1 MSSLYFVLAAP
12 AAQRIHDSL
21 VCLSKFSEYICLE
34 ARPNRLTLS
43 ALNTTKSSYG
53 AVALSSTRFFEEY
66 RFVEGHGN
74 GVDPQ
79 GSRFT
84 CRLYAKVAHTSISV
98 AAEEGIEVMARPTA
112 DTSSP
117 RLC

>member
-1 MSSLYFVLAAP
+1 MPSLYFVLTAP

-21 VCLSKFSEYICLE
+21 VCLSKFSEYICFE
-34 ARPNRLTLS
+34 ARRNRLTLS
-43 ALNTTKSSYG
+43 ALNSTKSAYG
-53 AVALSSTRFFEEY
+53 AATLSSTRFFEEY
-66 RFVEGHGN
+66 RFVAGDRGIADAE
-74 GVDPQ
+74 

-84 CRLYAKVAHTSISV
+84 CRLYSKVAHIHSHSLAGEI
-98 AAEEGIEVMARPTA
+98 MAGLTA